1 MMTVVLG
8 EVADRP
14 VFSSGVGVCDRV
26 RAVFSR
32 QFRSAGMQRLVL
44 AVIATMALLLAG
56 YLLMR
61 LPSRAPL
68 VLGYISS
75 LSGRFSALSGAGRD
89 GAVLAVEHVN
99 AGGGIDG
106 RALRLDMEDDAFDP
120 DTARQAVI
128 HLKALGAVAI
138 VGPFASAVTRSLVD
152 TAQEQ
157 GMLVVSPTVTSD
169 DFNSQDD
176 LFLRVIPAADSFATA
191 LGSYCGATRALK
203 TVSLLADKANASY
216 SDGVIRSFSRGF
228 LASGG
233 RDVIVIE
240 YDSRLSPSFQEL
252 AAKALALRPDG
263 VMLVSS
269 PLDTALMCQR
279 LRILEPAVPVFSSAW
294 GMSGEMVQSGGRAV
308 EGIVSV
314 VPFNPDSRDPAYL
327 DFVAAFKER
336 FGKSPDFSS
345 MFNYEAVMLLVAALD
360 SDAGARGEALKRI
373 ILDRKTYRGLQGEYT
388 LNGFG
393 DVSRPLYLLTV
404 ADGRLRLKE

>member
-1 MMTVVLG
+1 MK
-8 EVADRP
+8 
-14 VFSSGVGVCDRV
+14 
-26 RAVFSR
+26 
-32 QFRSAGMQRLVL
+32 RLVF
-44 AVIATMALLLAG
+44 AVIAVMALFLAG
-56 YLLMR
+56 HLFLR
-61 LPSRAPL
+61 FPSNDPL

-75 LSGRFSALSGAGRD
+75 LSGRFSALSGSGRD

-99 AGGGIDG
+99 ARGGVDG
-106 RALRLDMEDDAFDP
+106 RSLRLEIEDDAFDP
-120 DTARQAVI
+120 ALARDAVI
-128 HLKALGAVAI
+128 HLKAQGAAAI

-152 TAQEQ
+152 KAQEL
-157 GMLVVSPTVTSD
+157 GVLVVSPTVSSD
-169 DFNSQDD
+169 DFNAQDD

-233 RDVIVIE
+233 RDVAVIE
-240 YDSRLSPSFQEL
+240 YDSRQSPSLQEL
-252 AAKALALRPDG
+252 AARALASRPDG

-279 LRILEPAVPVFSSAW
+279 LRIIEPGIPVFSSAW

-327 DFVAAFKER
+327 DFVAAFTER

-345 MFNYEAVMLLVAALD
+345 MFNYEAVMLLVSALESD
-360 SDAGARGEALKRI
+360 SGARGEALKRI

-388 LNGFG
+388 LDGFG
-393 DVSRPLYLLTV
+393 DVSRPIYLLTV